1 MINSA
6 KGIMVGTN
14 MKLKLGFPTALEQ
27 KVLNFNIKK
36 DTIMHTN
43 NYTYTVKKIKKKFRL
58 RTKNNF

>member
-1 MINSA
+1 
-6 KGIMVGTN
+6 

>member
-6 KGIMVGTN
+6 KGIMVGAT